1 MSLAHK
7 SLCAVAVAAADSRI
21 IDAQRVGEIFTGVTA
36 INAILMF

>member
-1 MSLAHK
+1 MSFAHK
-7 SLCAVAVAAADSRI
+7 SLCAAVAAADSRI

>member
-1 MSLAHK
+1 MSLARK
-7 SLCAVAVAAADSRI
+7 SICAAADSRI

>member
-7 SLCAVAVAAADSRI
+7 SLCAAADSRI

>member
-1 MSLAHK
+1 MGLAHK
-7 SLCAVAVAAADSRI
+7 SLCAVAIAADSRI

>member
-7 SLCAVAVAAADSRI
+7 SLCAVAAADSRI

>member
-7 SLCAVAVAAADSRI
+7 SLCAAAADLRI